1 MEKVKIR
8 YAAVIVFMVLCA
20 VLAAMP
26 YFTGADEPADSGKQL
41 VVKVV
46 ADEELMDID
55 DYDIPLSSFSENTQ
69 NTKAGTRHI
78 ILMSAMLACVIFY
91 VVYQGISEKKL
102 ITLRKQAA
110 LAQQQLMREN
120 RKI

>member
-1 MEKVKIR
+1 MENVKIR
-8 YAAVIVFMVLCA
+8 FAGVIVFLVLCA

-26 YFTGADEPADSGKQL
+26 RITRADDSSASEKQL
-41 VVKVV
+41 VIKVV
-46 ADEELMDID
+46 EDEELVDID
-55 DYDIPLSSFSENTQ
+55 DYDIPLSFFSVDAQ
-69 NTKAGTRHI
+69 DAKAGTRHI